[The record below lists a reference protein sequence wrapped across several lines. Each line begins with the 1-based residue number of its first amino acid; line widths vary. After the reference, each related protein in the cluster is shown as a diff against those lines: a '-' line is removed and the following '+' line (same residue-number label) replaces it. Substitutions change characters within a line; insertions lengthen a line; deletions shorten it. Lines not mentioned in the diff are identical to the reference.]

1 MLKVKKLKVL
11 KFGTWNLKFVSI
23 GNRTK
28 LVSVKITI
36 GYLSL
41 LLWGCNTESAPD
53 CLQNAGET
61 VSREIAV
68 PDFTEITVFE
78 KVALVL
84 KEGAE
89 QKVEIESGEFL
100 IGGVSAEVQEG
111 RLVLRND
118 NGCNLFRE
126 YDLTKIYVTSP
137 NITEIRSSSGLA
149 VTSEGALGYPSL
161 MLISESY
168 INAESET
175 TDGEFDLELAV
186 ENLSIVVNGI
196 TYFKLSGTTD
206 NLNITIAAGDSRIAA
221 ENLVA
226 QNITLNHRGTNDV
239 LINPQVSLSGVIR
252 GTGDVIS
259 INRPPEIDVEE
270 LFNGRLL
277 FQ

>member
-1 MLKVKKLKVL
+1 MPE
-11 KFGTWNLKFVSI
+11 FGTWSL
-23 GNRTK
+23 K
-28 LVSVKITI
+28 LVVIENRYKLVTSKII
-36 GYLSL
+36 LGCLSL
-41 LLWGCNTESAPD
+41 LLWSCNSENAPD
-53 CLQNAGET
+53 CFQNAGDT
-61 VSREIAV
+61 VRKEIAV
-68 PDFTEITVFE
+68 PEFTQITVFE

-84 KEGAE
+84 KEGTE

-100 IGGVSAEVQEG
+100 IAAVSAEVQEG

-126 YDLTKIYVTSP
+126 YNLTKIYVTSP
-137 NITEIRSSSGLA
+137 NITEIRSSSGLP
-149 VTSEGALGYPSL
+149 VTSEGVLGYSSL

-175 TDGEFDLELAV
+175 TDGEFDLQLAV
-186 ENLSIVVNGI
+186 ENLNIVVNGI

-221 ENLVA
+221 ERLVA
-226 QNITLNHRGTNDV
+226 QNISLNHRGTNDV

-259 INRPPEIDVEE
+259 INRPPEINVEE
-270 LFNGRLL
+270 LFNGRLI
-277 FQ
+277 FK